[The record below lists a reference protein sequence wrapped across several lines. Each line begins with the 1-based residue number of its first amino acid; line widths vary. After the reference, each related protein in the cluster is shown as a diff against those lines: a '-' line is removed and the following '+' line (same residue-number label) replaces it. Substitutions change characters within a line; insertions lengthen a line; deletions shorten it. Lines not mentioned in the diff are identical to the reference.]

1 MDNNGEKLKSD
12 QTPESFVKSDPPRQ
26 ARKPLRLVIVAIICV
41 FIALMLFYQEPLLIC
56 QELLV
61 NGLLF
66 CVFLSIFVIGFPLLT
81 FIAYVTSFRRSG
93 NFKKTVIFIIGSIA
107 SFLVVAVSILLDIW
121 LRKSLSV
128 LSVPPLFVLLWPI
141 GIGVGIIT
149 SIFSFRRENLLGRFL
164 IISLIILLATVVP
177 LWLSVTLPYLYT
189 PPALTSNS
197 LPVYKQCIKFVKDHD
212 KYDNIMLY
220 ASGWLSPKFRIGFF
234 LPPFFDRKEL
244 RENFSE
250 DEIDEM
256 KELWRHISKGFTH
269 TKCEEIRRD
278 KDILLFYKNGNSI
291 LPVSP
296 GVVYSLSGQNPNEVD
311 SELLDASKPFIKIK
325 GNWYMSRRLSLR
337 GPRRNALYFIPKS
350 LFDYSMQINGINPE
364 DLETLD

>member
-12 QTPESFVKSDPPRQ
+12 QTPESFVKANPPRQ

-41 FIALMLFYQEPLLIC
+41 FIALTLFC

-66 CVFLSIFVIGFPLLT
+66 SISFSIFVIGFPLLT

-93 NFKKTVIFIIGSIA
+93 NFKKAVIFIIGSIA
-107 SFLVVAVSILLDIW
+107 SFLVVAASILSDIW
-121 LRKSLSV
+121 LKKSLCVSLIV
-128 LSVPPLFVLLWPI
+128 FSLPI
-141 GIGVGIIT
+141 AIGMGIIT
-149 SIFSFRRENLLGRFL
+149 STISFRRENLLGRFL
-164 IISLIILLATVVP
+164 IISLIILLVTVVP
-177 LWLSVTLPYLYT
+177 SWLSVILPYAYT

-197 LPVYKQCIKFVKDHD
+197 LPVYKQCIKFVKNHD
-212 KYDNIMLY
+212 KYDDIMLY
-220 ASGWLSPKFRIGFF
+220 ASGWLSPKFKIGFF

-256 KELWRHISKGFTH
+256 KKLWRHISKGFTH

-325 GNWYMSRRLSLR
+325 GDWYMSRRLSLR
-337 GPRRNALYFIPKS
+337 GPRRNAPYFIPKS
-350 LFDYSMQINGINPE
+350 LFDYSMRINGINPE